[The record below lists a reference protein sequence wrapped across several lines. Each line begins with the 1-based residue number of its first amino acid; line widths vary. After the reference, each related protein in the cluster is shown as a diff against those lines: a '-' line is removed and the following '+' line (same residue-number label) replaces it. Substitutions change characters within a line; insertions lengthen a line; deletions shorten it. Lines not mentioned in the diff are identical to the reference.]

1 MLLKDFLRLGTE
13 RLELLYPAPEAR
25 NIVLLLCEER
35 IGTKSYT
42 HLVEPDYSIKEKS
55 LGQLNKDLDRL
66 SSGEP
71 VQYVLGYADFCGLR
85 FRVTP
90 DVLIP
95 RPETELMCREAIKEG
110 ERLRRMR
117 QAYGDNYPVKIL
129 DLCTGSGCIAWTLA
143 LNIPGSIVIGTDIS
157 EKAILVAMNQGFSE
171 ELKKTGSRA
180 PEFMIADVLGDEA
193 SIGETGF
200 DIILSNPPYIKES
213 QKDQMRPNVLDH
225 EPPIALFVPDGDP
238 MLFHRAVARWSASL
252 LSPEGRGMT
261 EINELM
267 GDETTKVFSDAGFR
281 HVEVVKDFFDKDRFV
296 CYH

>member
-35 IGTKSYT
+35 IGTKNYT

-95 RPETELMCREAIKEG
+95 RPETELMCR
-110 ERLRRMR
+110 L
-117 QAYGDNYPVKIL
+117 
-129 DLCTGSGCIAWTLA
+129 W
-143 LNIPGSIVIGTDIS
+143 
-157 EKAILVAMNQGFSE
+157 
-171 ELKKTGSRA
+171 
-180 PEFMIADVLGDEA
+180 
-193 SIGETGF
+193 
-200 DIILSNPPYIKES
+200 
-213 QKDQMRPNVLDH
+213 
-225 EPPIALFVPDGDP
+225 
-238 MLFHRAVARWSASL
+238 
-252 LSPEGRGMT
+252 
-261 EINELM
+261 
-267 GDETTKVFSDAGFR
+267 
-281 HVEVVKDFFDKDRFV
+281 
-296 CYH
+296 